1 MTTEVSSERAV
12 VLVSQDLERVDL
24 PGWQSLVVQTLAD
37 AGLTAEFW
45 DPADPTPRPG
55 VRGLLVNAMTI
66 GTPQLDVL
74 PDLTSVVRFGSGI
87 DNIDV
92 PECERRG
99 ITVRNTPDPI
109 GREMAAA
116 TVSLV
121 ISRLLR
127 LREKERRF
135 REEGWGARFGIH
147 AEGVAGSIVGLVGAG
162 RIARTTA
169 AALQAVGADVRFT
182 SQDPRA
188 AADPFGMQMDL
199 DALCEAVDVLVVLS
213 PLRDDT
219 RNLIDAARIE
229 RLRRGAHLVVMGRGG
244 VADQDAAIAALA
256 AGRLGSLHLE
266 VFTVEP
272 FEARE
277 LPAIDGL
284 TATAHDAAWG
294 RSFFTNTLREAAARL
309 SDAAQQ
315 PRP

>member
-1 MTTEVSSERAV
+1 MSERAV

-24 PGWQSLVVQTLAD
+24 PGWCELVSRMLAD
-37 AGLTAEFW
+37 AGLAAEFW

-55 VRGLLVNAMTI
+55 VHRLLVNAMTI
-66 GTPQLDVL
+66 GIPQLDAL
-74 PDLTSVVRFGSGI
+74 PDLTTVVRFGSGI
-87 DNIDV
+87 DNIDLE
-92 PECERRG
+92 ECERRG
-99 ITVRNTPDPI
+99 IRVRNTPDPI

-116 TVSLV
+116 TASLV
-121 ISRLLR
+121 ISRLLA

-135 REEGWGARFGIH
+135 RDEGWSSRFGIH

-169 AALQAVGADVRFT
+169 AALQAVGADVRFA

-188 AADPFGMQMDL
+188 AADPFATRMDL

-219 RNLIDAARIE
+219 RNLIDAARLG
-229 RLRRGAHLVVMGRGG
+229 RLRSGAHVVVMGRGG
-244 VADQDAAIAALA
+244 VVDQAAAIDALA
-256 AGRLGSLHLE
+256 DGRLGSLHLE
-266 VFTVEP
+266 VFDREP

-277 LPAIDGL
+277 LPAIAGL

-294 RSFFTNTLREAAARL
+294 RSFFTATLRDATLRL
-309 SDAAQQ
+309 TE
-315 PRP
+315 

>member
-1 MTTEVSSERAV
+1 MSARDL
-12 VLVSQDLERVDL
+12 VLVSHDLERVDL
-24 PGWQSLVVQTLAD
+24 PGWHGLVSGTLEA

-66 GTPQLDVL
+66 GVPQLDAL
-74 PDLTSVVRFGSGI
+74 PDLRAVVRFGSGI
-87 DNIDV
+87 DNIDLL
-92 PECERRG
+92 ECERRG

-135 REEGWGARFGIH
+135 REEGWGSRFGIQ
-147 AEGVAGSIVGLVGAG
+147 AEGVSGSVVGLVGAG
-162 RIARTTA
+162 RIARSTA
-169 AALQAVGADVRFT
+169 AALQAVGTDVRFS

-188 AADPFGMQMDL
+188 AADPFGTQMDL
-199 DALCEAVDVLVVLS
+199 DAMCEAVDLLVVLS

-219 RNLIDAARIE
+219 RNLIDAARIG
-229 RLRRGAHLVVMGRGG
+229 RLRPGAHVIVMGRGG
-244 VADQDAAIAALA
+244 VVDQDAAIEALA

-266 VFTVEP
+266 VFAIEP
-272 FEARE
+272 FEARD
-277 LPAIDGL
+277 LPPIDGL

-294 RSFFTNTLREAAARL
+294 RSFFAATLQEAADRLRETLTASRA
-309 SDAAQQ
+309 
-315 PRP
+315 